1 MGLRFLVRGRRPD
14 NAPVRL
20 RVVRGVIRL
29 QRKAAA
35 DFRTLRTIA
44 GLTGKPR
51 ADQGVVV
58 TLAALTPDLSP
69 PSSLRTP
76 GRDLRRLLALRV
88 GEREPRDGQALAGLK
103 VVQNHPEMS
112 YQPLVGQA

>member
-1 MGLRFLVRGRRPD
+1 M
-14 NAPVRL
+14 
-20 RVVRGVIRL
+20 VRGVIRL

-69 PSSLRTP
+69 PRSLRTP

-88 GEREPRDGQALAGLK
+88 GERKPRDGQALAGLK